1 LFDQASGEANMINLK
16 GLSAF
21 PITPS
26 DRNGKIDAGALRAV
40 VSPLLEAGVDSIG
53 LLGST
58 GTYPYF
64 TREERRRAVE
74 TTVQQVAGR
83 MPVLVGIGAL
93 RTDDAVKLAIDARVG
108 GAAVGLLAPVSYT
121 PLTDEEV
128 FQHFTTVVHES
139 GFPIC
144 IYDNPGTT
152 HFRFSADLVVRLSKV
167 EGIVGLKSP
176 APDVHEIASHLSG
189 LRRAVP
195 RGFSLGYSADWNCV
209 EALLAGGDTWY
220 SVLGGIYPKICVAIA
235 RAVEKGDASR
245 ARELNERLRPVWNLF
260 KTHSGLRVVYAMAE
274 KICSAKPP
282 LPILPLP
289 PEIVRTVSETIA
301 SLQLD

>member
-1 LFDQASGEANMINLK
+1 MIDLK

-26 DRNGKIDAGALRAV
+26 DRSGKVDPGALRAV
-40 VSPLLEAGVDSIG
+40 LSPLLEAGVDSIG

-58 GTYPYF
+58 GTYPYL

-74 TTVQQVAGR
+74 TTIEQVAGR
-83 MPVLVGIGAL
+83 IPVLVGIGAL
-93 RTDDAVKLAIDARVG
+93 RTDDAVKLANDARVS

-128 FQHFTTVVHES
+128 FQHFTTVVRES
-139 GFPIC
+139 GLPVC
-144 IYDNPGTT
+144 VYDNPGTT
-152 HFRFSADLVVRLSKV
+152 HFRFSADLVARLSKV

-176 APDVHEIASHLSG
+176 APDVNEMASHLSG

-220 SVLGGIYPKICVAIA
+220 SVLGGICPEICVAIV
-235 RAVEKGDASR
+235 RAVQKGDAAR
-245 ARELNERLRPVWNLF
+245 ARELNERLRPVWDLF
-260 KTHSGLRVVYAMAE
+260 RTHSGLRVVYAMTE
-274 KICSAKPP
+274 KICTAKPP
-282 LPILPLP
+282 LPILPLSP
-289 PEIVRTVSETIA
+289 AIVRTISETIA
-301 SLQLD
+301 SVRLD